1 MTMNLMKKAFSI
13 IVSVSI
19 ILGAFHANAFRLVDA
34 ETEAPLPLA
43 SITDRSGN
51 VVGMTDNSGVIP
63 ELQKDRY
70 PVTFN
75 YMGYASLQML
85 RPVDHDVRM
94 IQQDYDL
101 PEIVVIPGSRPLLH
115 LTGYMREITSVLG
128 SSDSVTLFKE
138 CVVDFLVPVEKT
150 KVKGWNKARELA
162 SKTYVR
168 MSDSSGRDS
177 VSTNHEYEFML
188 WGNRKSLIPSAAKI
202 PDIIKGTDAACDT
215 VMGKYYPKIIW
226 WKNGDV
232 TRWYGDALANEKDHI
247 TSPWALKL
255 FGLTTDVTE
264 ISENYVFDTP
274 DGDFIRPTDLRQVSV
289 TIDMLAKGKLFKK
302 TFDSSSPVNVRTY
315 MELYLTEREFLS
327 EEEGKSLKKEIP
339 EMESSDILAPPNANP
354 LHPAILRTVERVNS
368 LCL

>member
-1 MTMNLMKKAFSI
+1 MKKVFSI
-13 IVSVSI
+13 IVLVSI
-19 ILGAFHANAFRLVDA
+19 LSGAFDADAFRLVDA
-34 ETEAPLPLA
+34 ETKAPLPLA

-51 VVGMTDNSGVIP
+51 VVGMTDKSGEIP
-63 ELQKDRY
+63 ALQKDRY
-70 PVTFN
+70 PITFN
-75 YMGYASLQML
+75 YMGYDPLQVQE
-85 RPVDHDVRM
+85 PTEDDVKM

-101 PEIVVIPGSRPLLH
+101 PEIVVIPGRRPLLH
-115 LTGYMREITSVLG
+115 LTGYMREITSVLC

-138 CVVDFLVPVEKT
+138 SVVDFLVPVEKT

-168 MSDSSGRDS
+168 MSDSSGLDS
-177 VSTNHEYEFML
+177 VSDNHEYEFML

-202 PDIIKGTDAACDT
+202 PDKIKGPEVARDT

-226 WKNGDV
+226 WKNNDV
-232 TRWYGDALANEKDHI
+232 IRWYGDALANEKNHI
-247 TSPWALKL
+247 TTPWALKL

-315 MELYLTEREFLS
+315 MELYLTDREFLT
-327 EEEGKSLKKEIP
+327 EEEGKTLKKEVPAI
-339 EMESSDILAPPNANP
+339 ESSDILAPANANP
-354 LHPAILRTVERVNS
+354 LHPAIIRTVERVNS
-368 LCL
+368 L